1 MQSWGTCMEAESLAG
16 GANQLK
22 AALAVFWEPGEHP
35 GQGQTLHT
43 LARVLV
49 SSGRPREAI
58 PKGHM
63 VVVGRRLS
71 LHLPSARRSAARDG
85 AKQAGTPRDG

>member
-1 MQSWGTCMEAESLAG
+1 MEAESLAG
-16 GANQLK
+16 VANQLK
-22 AALAVFWEPGEHP
+22 
-35 GQGQTLHT
+35 HT

-63 VVVGRRLS
+63 MVVGRRLS
-71 LHLPSARRSAARDG
+71 LHLPSARRWAARDG